1 MVPGTVPHRP
11 IIGATRL
18 EKLIVLILSGLTN
31 GSVYGLVGLALSLI
45 YVSSRVIN
53 FAQGEFV
60 MLGAMSTVFFLITLS
75 LPAPIA
81 VVASV
86 ILGVVVALALER
98 LVYVPLVRRAD
109 PLTVMIGTF
118 AAAVI
123 ISGAALVVWGPNQI
137 FVPNLF
143 SLTPIALGS
152 VTTTAQQCAII
163 VSFVA
168 FIVLTWWILFKTNFG
183 LTVRAVGVNPTVA
196 RLMGIRAER
205 IIRFSFVF
213 SAAVSIVAGILVGPL
228 LGGQVSM
235 GVLLSV
241 RGFMA
246 AILGGLGSPFAA
258 AAGGLLI
265 GIVEAFVGGYGNSL
279 YAEPTIFALIL
290 LVLLVKPYGLLG
302 EFEAVQR

>member
-1 MVPGTVPHRP
+1 
-11 IIGATRL
+11 
-18 EKLIVLILSGLTN
+18 
-31 GSVYGLVGLALSLI
+31 
-45 YVSSRVIN
+45 
-53 FAQGEFV
+53 
-60 MLGAMSTVFFLITLS
+60 
-75 LPAPIA
+75 
-81 VVASV
+81 
-86 ILGVVVALALER
+86 
-98 LVYVPLVRRAD
+98 VRRAD

-123 ISGAALVVWGPNQI
+123 ISGAALVLWGPNQV

-143 SLTPIALGS
+143 SLTPISLGA
-152 VTTTAQQCAII
+152 VTTTAQQSAII
-163 VSFVA
+163 GVFVL
-168 FIVLTWWILFKTNFG
+168 FIVLTWWILFRTSFG
-183 LTVRAVGVNPTVA
+183 LTVRAVGVNPNVA

-213 SAAVSIVAGILVGPL
+213 SAVVSIVAGILVGPL

-235 GVLLSV
+235 GVVLSV

-265 GIVEAFVGGYGNSL
+265 GVLEALVGGYGNSL